1 MPAEVAELVTQRLAV
16 EMVAGRCRKASAK
29 LLEQTVKGFRKKYP
43 EVLHPE
49 HHDYE
54 FFSFLWDR
62 QLVYPEV
69 WEVPAWFRKATLL
82 AAAEEEK
89 QLRPLVEG
97 GYTYLVR
104 KAPHAPEESED
115 GDVAPTSPAS
125 VPAPGG
131 TGQDDEAMQ
140 DEAPKEV
147 DTESLASDVRR
158 SPESP
163 PMFGE

>member
-1 MPAEVAELVTQRLAV
+1 
-16 EMVAGRCRKASAK
+16 MVAGRWRKATAK

-43 EVLHPE
+43 EVTSPE

-54 FFSFLWDR
+54 CFSFLWDR

-69 WEVPAWFRKATLL
+69 WEVPAWFWQATLL
-82 AAAEEEK
+82 AAAEQEK

-104 KAPHAPEESED
+104 KAPYTQDESED
-115 GDVAPTSPAS
+115 GELPPTSPAS

-131 TGQDDEAMQ
+131 AGHEDAAMQ
-140 DEAPKEV
+140 DEAPREA
-147 DTESLASDVRR
+147 DTTSLGTDAR
-158 SPESP
+158 SSP
-163 PMFGE
+163 